1 MITLNNIITSTL
13 GTAVI
18 QDTNQYPSSVP
29 LYQISRERFAEI
41 AKAMKT
47 AGARLVA
54 EWATDE
60 TNHPVGHENNPPS
73 SPFFKGGKEGDF
85 SKGGMEGFAE
95 GKGGG
100 RGFGIYA
107 CYAKDS
113 EYLIVKTYTPL
124 DDPTFPSITKKFISA
139 YRFERQMRSLMGV
152 VPVGHPDL
160 RPWIKHEDWPE
171 DAYPLR
177 KSFDASKPL
186 PRVAGEYQFI
196 KAEGEGVYEIPVGPV
211 HAAIIEPGHFRF
223 QAVGEDIINL
233 EEKLGYVHKGIEK
246 RFEALSWQEGARLAG
261 RVSGDTTVAHSL
273 AYCRAVESMTGCNPP
288 ERALWLRAL
297 MLERER
303 IANHLGD
310 LGGIC
315 NDVAFAFLLYQ
326 FSILKEKLLRTN
338 LKIFGHRFMMDSII
352 PGGVTVDISSD
363 AKNEILSE
371 MDWFTNEFERLATIY
386 DENPSLEDR
395 VRDAGI
401 LTPEKAKELGV
412 VGFVA
417 RASGQNLDCRIQ
429 NPFSPYNIIVPKTTV
444 LQSGDVHA
452 RAWVRIEEIRESI
465 RIIRAI
471 LYGLP
476 KGEIA
481 GKFTPPP
488 DKSGFAVIEGWRGE
502 IVYWTQSGPKGE
514 INRCMVRDPS
524 SVNWI
529 ALEQAI
535 HGNIVPDFP
544 LCNKSFNQSYS
555 GNDL

>member
-1 MITLNNIITSTL
+1 MSTL
-13 GTAVI
+13 KDNTISLIGIEARF
-18 QDTNQYPSSVP
+18 DEGQYPKDVP
-29 LYQISRERFAEI
+29 ACIVPRERFAEV
-41 AKAMKT
+41 AKAMKS
-47 AGARLVA
+47 AGARFVA

-60 TNHPVGHENNPPS
+60 TQSPP
-73 SPFFKGGKEGDF
+73 PTLPPQAWE
-85 SKGGMEGFAE
+85 E
-95 GKGGG
+95 KGGG

-113 EYLIVKTYTPL
+113 EYLIIKTYAPL
-124 DDPTFPSITKKFISA
+124 EDPAFSSLTKKFVAA
-139 YRFERQMRSLMGV
+139 YRFERQMKSLMGV
-152 VPVGHPDL
+152 NPIGHPDP
-160 RPWIKHEDWPE
+160 RPWIKHEDWPD

-177 KSFDASKPL
+177 KSFDISKPL
-186 PRVAGEYQFI
+186 ARVAGEYQFI

-211 HAAIIEPGHFRF
+211 HAGIIEPGHFRF
-223 QAVGEDIINL
+223 QAVGEDILNL
-233 EEKLGYVHKGIEK
+233 EERLGYVHKGIEK
-246 RFEALSWQEGARLAG
+246 RFETLSWEKGARLAG
-261 RVSGDTTVAHSL
+261 RVSGDTTVAHAL
-273 AYCRAVESMTGCNPP
+273 AYCRAVEAMTGCNPP

-303 IANHLGD
+303 IANHIGD
-310 LGGIC
+310 LGAIC

-326 FSILKEKLLRTN
+326 CSIFKERPLRTN
-338 LKIFGHRFMMDSII
+338 LKIFGHRFMMDKII

-371 MDWFTNEFERLATIY
+371 MDWLTNEFERLVTIY

-401 LTPEKAKELGV
+401 LTPEKAKEIGV

-429 NPFSPYNIIVPKTTV
+429 SPFPPYNIIIPKIAV

-452 RAWVRIEEIRESI
+452 RAWVRIEEIRDSI
-465 RIIRAI
+465 RLIREIINNM
-471 LYGLP
+471 
-476 KGEIA
+476 
-481 GKFTPPP
+481 P
-488 DKSGFAVIEGWRGE
+488 DGQIVDPSLRSQVSSPQAHMAGFAVVEGWRGE
-502 IVYWTQSGPKGE
+502 IVYWIQSGPKGE

-524 SVNWI
+524 SVNWL

-555 GNDL
+555 GHDL